1 MNKKARLNNTLSW
14 KLRNIISLQ
23 PGEVMRRDLSNCRH
37 SEVQLELDLPPR
49 RGFSAGTLL
58 EPGRPR

>member
-1 MNKKARLNNTLSW
+1 MNKKARPQNSLSW

-23 PGEVMRRDLSNCRH
+23 PGEVRRRDLSNCRH

-49 RGFSAGTLL
+49 RGALSG
-58 EPGRPR
+58 PGHPR